1 MMTKFMGC
9 YAKGAQMVFSSLN
22 LAVCKCFAAGGT
34 RIEDL
39 IAVNALY
46 RPGPMDQID
55 HYAACKNG
63 EAEPHYPNPV
73 ERTKPFLEETFGIM
87 VYQEQVMKVAQ
98 EVAGYSLGGADLLRR
113 AMGKKIKSEMDAQ
126 KEMFVKG
133 AFERGIPERES
144 SNLFDTIAKFAG
156 YGFNKSHAAAYA
168 YIAYQT
174 AWLKRYY
181 TSEFFSALLSYETA
195 KPEHGSH

>member
-1 MMTKFMGC
+1 MQNVLKQV
-9 YAKGAQMVFSSLN
+9 KP
-22 LAVCKCFAAGGT
+22 T

-98 EVAGYSLGGADLLRR
+98 EVAGYSLVEPTY
-113 AMGKKIKSEMDAQ
+113 M
-126 KEMFVKG
+126 
-133 AFERGIPERES
+133 P
-144 SNLFDTIAKFAG
+144 SNG
-156 YGFNKSHAAAYA
+156 
-168 YIAYQT
+168 
-174 AWLKRYY
+174 
-181 TSEFFSALLSYETA
+181 
-195 KPEHGSH
+195 

>member
-1 MMTKFMGC
+1 
-9 YAKGAQMVFSSLN
+9 
-22 LAVCKCFAAGGT
+22 
-34 RIEDL
+34 
-39 IAVNALY
+39 
-46 RPGPMDQID
+46 
-55 HYAACKNG
+55 
-63 EAEPHYPNPV
+63 
-73 ERTKPFLEETFGIM
+73 
-87 VYQEQVMKVAQ
+87 
-98 EVAGYSLGGADLLRR
+98 
-113 AMGKKIKSEMDAQ
+113 MDAQ

-133 AFERGIPERES
+133 AYEKGIPEKEF

-195 KPEHGSH
+195 KPERMALIKEDMDGFNIQMLPHQHNKSHARFRPEKHEQSRDGYAFCFGLMLLNK